1 MIDLMD
7 LRKEIDRIDKE
18 ILDLFERRMEVS
30 KGVAKYKIENNKP
43 VFDKDREI
51 EKIKVL
57 KGMAKD
63 SFSAHGVEELFQQ
76 IMAMSRKLQYK
87 LLTEK
92 GYEEKTKFQ
101 MVDKIFSPNA
111 RVVYQ
116 GIEGAYS
123 HAAAKEY
130 FKGSPKLFHVK
141 KWKDAM
147 EMVACKAAD
156 FAVLPIENSTA
167 GSVYDN
173 YDLLEAYD
181 HYIVGE
187 QLIKCKH
194 VLVACPG
201 SQISDIQTVYSHEQ
215 ALRQCAPYLSEHEQW
230 KKIQVNNTAV
240 AAKMVADLKEKSV
253 AAISSVH
260 AAKLYGLTILEEK
273 PYFSDYN
280 STRFIIV
287 SGERIFTADAGK
299 ITVCFEL
306 PHQSGSLYN
315 ILSHFIYNDLNMT
328 KIESRPVFEK
338 SWEYRFF
345 IDFEGNLKDGAVKN
359 ALRGIESEAKGFR
372 VFGNY

>member
-1 MIDLMD
+1 MIDLLE

-18 ILDLFERRMEVS
+18 ILSLFQERMEIS
-30 KGVAKYKIENNKP
+30 KGVAAYKIENNKP
-43 VFDKDREI
+43 VFDKVREA
-51 EKIKVL
+51 EKLEAL
-57 KGMAKD
+57 KELAQD
-63 SFSAHGVEELFQQ
+63 DFYAHGIEELFQQ
-76 IMAMSRKLQYK
+76 IMAMSRKLQYR

-92 GYEEKTKFQ
+92 GYREKNRFKLVEKTVTPK
-101 MVDKIFSPNA
+101 A

-123 HAAAKEY
+123 HAAAKAFFGEDAL
-130 FKGSPKLFHVK
+130 LFHVE

-147 EMVACKAAD
+147 EMVTSGQAD

-187 QLIKCKH
+187 QLVECKH
-194 VLVACPG
+194 VLVGCKG
-201 SQISDIQTVYSHEQ
+201 SRVEDIATVYSHEQ
-215 ALRQCAPYLSEHEQW
+215 ALLQCAPYLSEHEDW

-240 AAKMVADLKEKSV
+240 AAKMVADGADKSV
-253 AAISSVH
+253 AAISSAY
-260 AAKLYGLTILEEK
+260 AAKLYGLEILEEK
-273 PYFSDYN
+273 PYFSPYN

-287 SGERIFTADAGK
+287 SGEKTFTADAGK

-306 PHQSGSLYN
+306 PNKSGSLYN

-345 IDFEGNLKDGAVKN
+345 IDFEGNLNDSAVKN
-359 ALRGIESEAKGFR
+359 ALRGIEMEAKGLR
-372 VFGNY
+372 IFGNY